1 MINYHEINIG
11 DLVNAEYG
19 GQMKEGEVINLNGDE
34 KQVCVE
40 SGDQEFWFEAEHVFP
55 IPLSDEQ
62 MLALNFSKESQE
74 DGSVKF
80 SKESFRLIIKADHD
94 FSFLEMWYRED
105 MRVHPDVHYV
115 HQLQNHYLQMTKVP
129 LTKDIV

>member
-1 MINYHEINIG
+1 MINFHEINIG
-11 DLVNAEYG
+11 DLVLSEYG
-19 GQMKEGEVINLNGDE
+19 GQIKEGEVINLNGDE

-62 MLALNFSKESQE
+62 MLSLNFSKEIHE
-74 DGSVKF
+74 DGSVKYF
-80 SKESFRLIIKADHD
+80 KDSFRLVIKADHD
-94 FSFLEMWYRED
+94 FSSLEMWYRED
-105 MRVHPDVHYV
+105 KRVHPDVHYV
-115 HQLQNHYLQMTKVP
+115 HQLQNQFLQMTKVP